1 MNVKRTYFSAVR
13 TAKAAATRQRIVDAA
28 QDLFMDRSTEFT
40 LDRVATMSGVT
51 VQTVLRVFGSK
62 QALILAA
69 IGTFRQSDE
78 PRFVGPSGSIA
89 AIIARLYDDYEQ
101 IGDRVIRMLADE
113 FHIPGFREITVIGRQ
128 RHREW
133 VTAAFAEKVA
143 AQPSRKRTRVLMAL
157 IAATDVYVWKL
168 LRRDLTLDRRTSQ
181 SITEL
186 LVTGALHTKEK

>member
-1 MNVKRTYFSAVR
+1 MKSKRTYSSAVR
-13 TAKAAATRQRIVDAA
+13 AEKAAATRQRIVDAA
-28 QDLFMDRSTEFT
+28 QELFVDQSAEFT

-62 QALILAA
+62 EALILAA
-69 IGTFRQSDE
+69 IGTFSQSDE

-89 AIIARLYDDYEQ
+89 AIIARLYDDYEE
-101 IGDRVIRMLADE
+101 IGDRVIRMLAE
-113 FHIPGFREITVIGRQ
+113 ESHIPGFSEITAIGRQ
-128 RHREW
+128 KHREW
-133 VTAAFAEKVA
+133 VTTAFAEQLA
-143 AQPSRKRTRVLMAL
+143 AQPARKRTILLIAL

-168 LRRDLTLDRRTSQ
+168 LRRDLALDRKTSE

>member
-1 MNVKRTYFSAVR
+1 MNIKRAYSSTVR
-13 TAKAAATRQRIVDAA
+13 AEKAAATRQRIIDVA
-28 QDLFMDRSTEFT
+28 QDLFIDRSAEFT

-62 QALILAA
+62 EALILAS
-69 IGTFRQSDE
+69 IGTFRQADE

-89 AIIARLYDDYEQ
+89 AIIARLYDDYEE

-113 FHIPGFREITVIGRQ
+113 FRIPGFSDATAIGRNK
-128 RHREW
+128 HREW
-133 VTAAFAEKVA
+133 VMAAFAEQLA
-143 AQPSRKRTRVLMAL
+143 AQPARQRTRLLTAL

-168 LRRDLTLDRRTSQ
+168 LRRDLALDRKTAQ

>member
-1 MNVKRTYFSAVR
+1 MNLKRTYSSEVR
-13 TAKAAATRQRIVDAA
+13 TAKAADTRQRILDAA
-28 QDLFMDRSTEFT
+28 QDLFMDRSAEFT

-78 PRFVGPSGSIA
+78 PRFVGPSGAIA
-89 AIIARLYDDYEQ
+89 AIIARLYDDYEE

-113 FHIPGFREITVIGRQ
+113 FHIPGFSEITVIGRQ
-128 RHREW
+128 RHCEW
-133 VTAAFAEKVA
+133 VNAAFAEQLA
-143 AQPSRKRTRVLMAL
+143 AQPARKRTLLLTAL

-168 LRRDLTLDRRTSQ
+168 LRRDLALDRKTSQ